1 MQPILQSE
9 TAADS
14 ESAMLLREAAQCTT
28 RGEIGKAESL
38 ARQVLARDPRHAGA
52 MEELG
57 RIAHRT
63 GNKRAAT
70 DWLRKATA
78 TEPNN
83 FQLHNKLAFC
93 LIQLGER
100 EQALRA
106 IMRAL
111 EIKPD
116 DPDTIVNKGTFD
128 LQEGRLNEAL
138 AAFRQA
144 LEINPLHQNAR
155 FNMMVA
161 LEDVP
166 PWHFPMMNDVPRN
179 AAYDEAIRRIVPGHS
194 VLDIGTGSGLLAMMA
209 ARAGARW
216 VATCERV
223 PWIAAKA
230 AEVIAANGLSDRIKV
245 IAKRSTDL
253 QIGSDLKEP
262 AEVLVSEVFGTMVLN
277 EHVIPTIEDARARLL
292 KPSAVVIPNVARAR
306 VYLAGGA
313 ALESRLFVDRA
324 VGFTLAPFNDFMSP
338 RIWFDAHHLPH
349 DVLSED
355 VEVFRFDFTRPLA
368 RADKRVIDVIDVT
381 VTRPGRCFGVV
392 QWLHLD
398 FVEGVSYENRPISRT
413 TNDGWG
419 HMLYRF
425 SEPMEL
431 KAGDRV
437 RLLAQHNGHYMLIS
451 NLPD

>member
-1 MQPILQSE
+1 MGHQPQLRGGVQTVE
-9 TAADS
+9 ATT
-14 ESAMLLREAAQCTT
+14 LLGEAAQCTA
-28 RGEIGKAESL
+28 RGEFGKAETL
-38 ARQVLARDPRHAGA
+38 ARQMLALDPGNANA
-52 MEELG
+52 MVALG
-57 RIAHRT
+57 RIADRT
-63 GNKRAAT
+63 GDKRAAV
-70 DWLRKATA
+70 DWLRKAIA
-78 TEPNN
+78 LEPDKV
-83 FQLHNKLAFC
+83 QHHNILAF
-93 LIQLGER
+93 LLMQLGER
-100 EQALRA
+100 EQAQRA
-106 IMRAL
+106 TMRAL

-116 DPDTIVNKGTFD
+116 DPDSIVNKGTFD
-128 LQEGRLNEAL
+128 LHEGRLNEAL
-138 AAFRQA
+138 ASFRQA

-166 PWHFPMMNDVPRN
+166 PWHFPMMNDAPRN
-179 AAYDEAIRRIVPGHS
+179 AAYDAAISRVVRGRS

-230 AEVIAANGLSDRIKV
+230 AEVIAANGLAKQIKV

-253 QIGSDLKEP
+253 QIGSDLPEP

-277 EHVIPTIEDARARLL
+277 EDVIPTVEDARARLL
-292 KPSAVVIPNVARAR
+292 KPDAAVIPNIASARA
-306 VYLAGGA
+306 YLAGGA
-313 ALESRLFVDRA
+313 TLESRLFVDRA
-324 VGFTLAPFNDFMSP
+324 VGFTLAPFNNFASP
-338 RIWFDAHHLPH
+338 RTWIDAHYLPH
-349 DVLSED
+349 DVMSED

-368 RADKRVIDVIDVT
+368 RADTRVIEVT
-381 VTRPGRCFGVV
+381 ATRSGRCFGIV

-398 FVEGVSYENRPISRT
+398 FVAGISYANRPTAGT
-413 TNDGWG
+413 TNDGWA

-425 SEPMEL
+425 SEPMQL

-451 NLPD
+451 NLPT